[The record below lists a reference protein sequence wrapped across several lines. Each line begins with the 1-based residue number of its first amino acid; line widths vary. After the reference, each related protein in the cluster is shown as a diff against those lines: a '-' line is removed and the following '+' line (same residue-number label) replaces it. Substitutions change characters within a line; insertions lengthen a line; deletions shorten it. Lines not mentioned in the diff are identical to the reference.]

1 MATRIGVDIGG
12 TFTDLIFYDDAKGA
26 ISIAKVPTTPSS
38 PDQGSADA
46 VAAALDRKRI
56 AQAEY
61 FLHGTT
67 VGLNALLERRGA
79 KVGLLCTEGFRD
91 TIEIRRG
98 SRAEMYNLFW
108 QPPEPLVPRHLR
120 LPVTERM
127 KSDGSVFTA
136 LDEDKIHEALAIFRR
151 EGVSA
156 IAIAFLNAY
165 ANPAHEK
172 RTAELLREAG
182 FDGVVSC
189 SHTVSG
195 EYREYERT
203 CTTVIDAFVQ
213 ARMANYLDR
222 LRGGLLDAGFQ
233 GECLITRSGGGA
245 MNFSEATERSFE
257 TIMSGPVAGV
267 EGASEL
273 ARRYDLGDIITADV
287 GGTSFDACVVKDG
300 RPILLFEG
308 EIAGFPLQTPWVDV
322 RSIGAGG
329 GSIAYVDQ
337 GGLLR
342 VGPQSA
348 GAVPGPACY
357 KKGGV
362 EPCLSDA
369 FLSLGM
375 LGNGQIANGMSLD
388 FDLAEDAIGSVAEK
402 LSWDTEDTACGIVR
416 IAGAFMANTIREI
429 TIEQGRDP
437 RDMLLMAFGG
447 AGPVIGT
454 VIADELDIS
463 RIMVPEYAGNFSA
476 WGLLGAD
483 LVKSTSL
490 TRIMPAIDE
499 SIPALNEIF
508 ASLFSDLRSTFQGQA
523 DQSGYGL
530 EASIDMRYAGQEH
543 VVSVAVPLAGDS
555 VVASGQDVA
564 DLFTKEYANHYGVTL
579 EETPIEMVV
588 MRATMRRALPERD
601 AKNTAV
607 GHHSV
612 LHHVVEAYSF
622 ERKQRI
628 PFELRERSGISRT
641 EIFAGPMII
650 TEATTTT
657 YVDDG
662 WVGEI
667 HPCGGM
673 LLTKQERQQN
683 G

>member
-1 MATRIGVDIGG
+1 M
-12 TFTDLIFYDDAKGA
+12 
-26 ISIAKVPTTPSS
+26 
-38 PDQGSADA
+38 
-46 VAAALDRKRI
+46 
-56 AQAEY
+56 
-61 FLHGTT
+61 
-67 VGLNALLERRGA
+67 
-79 KVGLLCTEGFRD
+79 
-91 TIEIRRG
+91 
-98 SRAEMYNLFW
+98 
-108 QPPEPLVPRHLR
+108 
-120 LPVTERM
+120 
-127 KSDGSVFTA
+127 
-136 LDEDKIHEALAIFRR
+136 
-151 EGVSA
+151 
-156 IAIAFLNAY
+156 
-165 ANPAHEK
+165 
-172 RTAELLREAG
+172 
-182 FDGVVSC
+182 
-189 SHTVSG
+189 
-195 EYREYERT
+195 
-203 CTTVIDAFVQ
+203 
-213 ARMANYLDR
+213 
-222 LRGGLLDAGFQ
+222 
-233 GECLITRSGGGA
+233 
-245 MNFSEATERSFE
+245 
-257 TIMSGPVAGV
+257 
-267 EGASEL
+267 
-273 ARRYDLGDIITADV
+273 
-287 GGTSFDACVVKDG
+287 
-300 RPILLFEG
+300 
-308 EIAGFPLQTPWVDV
+308 

-612 LHHVVEAYSF
+612 LHHIVEAYSF